1 MGGYRRLREGGWKR
15 VTDLPAGILEGQV
28 ALVTGASRG
37 IGRAIADCLS
47 SEGAQVWYGVRS
59 VTPEMEKIQSD
70 SANRSIF
77 LPLDV
82 AEGQSI
88 ENGLDT
94 LLNRSGRID
103 ILVNNAGIVRDGLMV
118 RMKDEDFMDVIETN
132 LLGAFRLMRGAV
144 KAMMKQRYGRIVS
157 ISSVVGATGNA
168 GQANYAASKGGLVA
182 MSKSL
187 ALEVASRGVTVNV
200 VAPGFIETDM
210 TDVLS
215 EKIRENALGHI
226 PVGRFGKPSEIAF
239 AVRYL
244 VSREAG
250 FVTGQ
255 TLHVNGGM
263 ALV

>member
-1 MGGYRRLREGGWKR
+1 MNDSMPGL
-15 VTDLPAGILEGQV
+15 LEGQV

-37 IGRAIADCLS
+37 IGRAIADCLK
-47 SEGAQVWYGVRS
+47 SEGAQVWFGVRS
-59 VTPEMEKIQSD
+59 VTPEMEKIQAGSG
-70 SANRSIF
+70 NRVVY

-82 AEGQSI
+82 ASGTSI
-88 ENGLDT
+88 GKGLDT

-118 RMKDEDFMDVIETN
+118 RMKDEDFMEVIETN
-132 LLGAFRLMRGAV
+132 LLGAFRLMRGAS

-157 ISSVVGATGNA
+157 ISSVVGTTGNA

-182 MSKSL
+182 LSKSL
-187 ALEVASRGVTVNV
+187 ALEVASRGITVNV

-210 TDVLS
+210 TDALPDKVR
-215 EKIRENALGHI
+215 EKALEHI
-226 PVGRFGKPSEIAF
+226 PVGRFGKASEIAF

>member
-1 MGGYRRLREGGWKR
+1 MTNFASGR
-15 VTDLPAGILEGQV
+15 LEGQV

-37 IGRAIADCLS
+37 IGRTIADSLL
-47 SEGAQVWYGVRS
+47 SEGAQVWYGVRN
-59 VTPEMEKIQSD
+59 VTAEMEKVQAGSGNK
-70 SANRSIF
+70 AIF
-77 LPLDV
+77 IPLDV
-82 AEGQSI
+82 ADGKSI
-88 ENGLDT
+88 ENGLDA

-118 RMKDEDFMDVIETN
+118 RMKDEDFMDVIGTN
-132 LLGAFRLMRGAV
+132 LFGAFRLMRSAV
-144 KAMMKQRYGRIVS
+144 KVMMKQRYGRIVS
-157 ISSVVGATGNA
+157 ISSVVGTTGNA

-187 ALEVASRGVTVNV
+187 ALEVASRGITVNV

-210 TDVLS
+210 TDVLP
-215 EKIRENALGHI
+215 EKIREKALENI
-226 PVGRFGKPSEIAF
+226 PVGRFGKAEEIAS

>member
-1 MGGYRRLREGGWKR
+1 MTGHSEKPPL
-15 VTDLPAGILEGQV
+15 LSGQV

-37 IGRAIADCLS
+37 IGRAIADCLLA
-47 SEGAQVWYGVRS
+47 EGAEVWYGVRH
-59 VTPEMEKIQSD
+59 VAPEMEKEMAASGGGK
-70 SANRSIF
+70 AF
-77 LPLDV
+77 LLPLDV
-82 AEGQSI
+82 ADGDSI
-88 ENGLDT
+88 EKGLDA

-103 ILVNNAGIVRDGLMV
+103 ILVNNAGIVRDGLVV
-118 RMKDEDFMDVIETN
+118 RMKDEEFTEVIGTN
-132 LLGAFRLMRGAV
+132 LLGAFRLMRKAV
-144 KAMMKQRYGRIVS
+144 KAMMKNRYGRIVS
-157 ISSVVGATGNA
+157 ISSISGTTGNA

-182 MSKSL
+182 LSKSL
-187 ALEVASRGVTVNV
+187 ALEVASRGITVNV

-210 TDVLS
+210 TGVLPDKVR
-215 EKIRENALGHI
+215 EKALEHI
-226 PVGRFGKPSEIAF
+226 PVGRFGKAEEIAY

>member
-1 MGGYRRLREGGWKR
+1 MSTSAPGML
-15 VTDLPAGILEGQV
+15 DGQV

-37 IGRAIADCLS
+37 IGRAIADCLRA
-47 SEGAQVWYGVRS
+47 EGAQVWYGVRS
-59 VTPEMEKIQSD
+59 VTSEMEKMQSD
-70 SANRSIF
+70 SQNRVVY

-82 AEGQSI
+82 ASGESI
-88 ENGLDT
+88 ERGLDT

-118 RMKDEDFMDVIETN
+118 RMKDEDFMEVIETN
-132 LLGAFRLMRGAV
+132 LLGAFRLMRGAS

-157 ISSVVGATGNA
+157 ISSVVGTTGNA

-182 MSKSL
+182 LSKSL
-187 ALEVASRGVTVNV
+187 ALEVASRGITVNV

-210 TDVLS
+210 TDALPDKVR
-215 EKIRENALGHI
+215 EKALEHI
-226 PVGRFGKPSEIAF
+226 PVGRFGKASEIAF